1 MNLKMY
7 IGIFLLIAF
16 VIPIQASEETIRKS
30 EKVSFSQQKT
40 FKKEYQF
47 DNNINLSCFYRVKNF
62 FKNKV
67 IYAKATISNNSQKNL
82 FFAYY
87 VAFFDKNN
95 NLVGSTSQY
104 SLNEPIKKGE
114 DFVTNSC
121 IIPLPVSEI
130 ENITSFKLTFIISDK
145 PIGQE

>member
-7 IGIFLLIAF
+7 MGIFLLIAF
-16 VIPIQASEETIRKS
+16 VIPTQASEETIRKS

-47 DNNINLSCFYRVKNF
+47 DNNINLSCFYKVKNF
-62 FKNKV
+62 FQNKV
-67 IYAKATISNNSQKNL
+67 IYAKATISNNSQKSV

-95 NLVGSTSQY
+95 NLVGSTGQY

-114 DFVTNSC
+114 DFVTNTC

-130 ENITSFKLTFIISDK
+130 ETITSFKLTLIVSDK
-145 PIGQE
+145 AIGQE

>member
-1 MNLKMY
+1 MNIKMY
-7 IGIFLLIAF
+7 MGVFLLMAF
-16 VIPIQASEETIRKS
+16 VIPIHASEAIIRKS
-30 EKVSFSQQKT
+30 ENVSFSQQKT
-40 FKKEYQF
+40 FKKEYQI

-95 NLVGSTSQY
+95 KLVGCSGQY

-114 DFVTNSC
+114 DFVTNTC
-121 IIPLPVSEI
+121 TIPLPVSEI
-130 ENITSFKLTFIISDK
+130 ETITSF
-145 PIGQE
+145 